1 MVAWRHYFLSKFP
14 ELDVICFTSY
24 PKLEEGSQAAK
35 EGGASAHTFKHTCA
49 HNIQTQHTNTFTHST
64 YMHAHVHTHI
74 LTHAHIHSTH
84 TYIQHIAHTFTQHTH
99 IHTAHTHTYTCT
111 HIHVHTRMH
120 THTCTFTHVHTYI
133 LTHTYAH
140 THTLAT
146 VHCQTLLSLVRLRS
160 RGHKGKRRSAVGPEE
175 LFKVIESLYRD
186 RGVCVEVCVSRCV
199 CVLYPCVVQFCTKWF
214 NNMRCIDALLWCLPM
229 EEGWGTSGH
238 SILQSGMCF

>member
-64 YMHAHVHTHI
+64 YLHMHTHI

-99 IHTAHTHTYTCT
+99 IHTHAHTY
-111 HIHVHTRMH
+111 IHMH
-120 THTCTFTHVHTYI
+120 THTCTYTHAHTYMYIHTCTHIHTYTHVRTY
-133 LTHTYAH
+133 TY
-140 THTLAT
+140 TS
-146 VHCQTLLSLVRLRS
+146 HCPLSNFTFFS
-160 RGHKGKRRSAVGPEE
+160 E
-175 LFKVIESLYRD
+175 
-186 RGVCVEVCVSRCV
+186 
-199 CVLYPCVVQFCTKWF
+199 TKISWAQ
-214 NNMRCIDALLWCLPM
+214 RKAKIGCR
-229 EEGWGTSGH
+229 T
-238 SILQSGMCF
+238 